1 MRSEWLEVVANVIQ
15 LNVLDYAVID
25 EGKSAQD
32 ALQDTV
38 RLAQLADN
46 LGYKRFWM
54 TEHHNVPAFACS
66 SPELLMMQLLAKT
79 HQIRLG
85 SGGVM
90 LPHYSPFKV
99 AENFR
104 LLEAFYPG
112 RVDLGIGN
120 NAGTPIVKQAM
131 NEMKTH
137 FLDYEQSIT
146 DVRHYITEN
155 EAEQRLKQAFAQP
168 RITTTPQMWLLSTS
182 VSSAEMAG
190 RQGMGYTLGTFLLPN
205 ETAIKKATHSVKAYR
220 EAFKATALNMEP
232 TVIVTVFAV
241 VADTES
247 EAEALAQALDI
258 WLLGKQQFAE
268 FDRLPSIE
276 TAQAYERSARDKRLI
291 TQSRA
296 RMVVGTKDS
305 VKEQIDTIIQTFNAD
320 EVMIVPLIPD
330 IEKRCRTI
338 ELLAQIY
345 L

>member
-1 MRSEWLEVVANVIQ
+1 MEVVTNVVQ
-15 LNVLDYAVID
+15 LNILDYAVID

-38 RLAQLADN
+38 RLAQLADK

-79 HQIRLG
+79 KQIRLG

-104 LLEAFYPG
+104 LLEAFYPR

-120 NAGTPIVKQAM
+120 NSGTPSVKQAM
-131 NEMKTH
+131 NETKTH

-146 DVRHYITEN
+146 DVRHYLTER
-155 EAEQRLKQAFAQP
+155 EPEQRFKQVFAQP
-168 RITTTPQMWLLSTS
+168 RVTTVPQMWLLSTS
-182 VSSAEMAG
+182 VPSAQMAG

-205 ETAIKKATHSVKAYR
+205 EKAIKKAESSVQAYR
-220 EAFKATALNMEP
+220 EAFKPTALNMKP
-232 TVIVTVFAV
+232 TVMLTTFVA
-241 VADTES
+241 VADTAS
-247 EAEALAQALDI
+247 EAEALAQSLDV

-268 FDRLPSIE
+268 FERLPSIE
-276 TAQAYERSARDKRLI
+276 SAQSYSCSERDERLI

-296 RMVVGTKDS
+296 RIIVGTKES
-305 VKEQIDTIIQTFNAD
+305 AKKQIDTMIQTFNAD
-320 EVMIVPLIPD
+320 EVMVVPLIPD
-330 IEKRCRTI
+330 IAQRCRTI